1 VAVHSC
7 LWAVY
12 ASGRLWLKRPQRAP
26 GDAGMI
32 HWNPRRSEYSE
43 RIIGGARRNPSIL
56 FLDALTVGIVVL
68 PDDLVFGV
76 EFEKSSGRTLTNECV
91 AILESVGAVWGEL
104 VSAD

>member
-1 VAVHSC
+1 
-7 LWAVY
+7 
-12 ASGRLWLKRPQRAP
+12 
-26 GDAGMI
+26 MI
-32 HWNPRRSEYSE
+32 NRNARRSEYSE